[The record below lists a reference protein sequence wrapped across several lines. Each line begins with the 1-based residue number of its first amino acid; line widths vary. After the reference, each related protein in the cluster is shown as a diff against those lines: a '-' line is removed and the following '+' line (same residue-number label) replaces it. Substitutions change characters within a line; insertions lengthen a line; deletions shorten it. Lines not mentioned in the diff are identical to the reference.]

1 VRPRGAGGRLYC
13 PYCYQDFTEQQIE
26 FRCPGSV
33 GRGGQRCTPEVD
45 PILRAH
51 MGFTGALPPVFAAD
65 GRQTSAPCPRCAA
78 TSTTRVC
85 PVCHSQLPVRFGKMP
100 SRMIALVG
108 AKQSGKTVFMTVLL
122 HELMHDL
129 GSQLSATISGA
140 DDNTRHR
147 FATEYEKPLYRE
159 SLMLPPTPTAGLL
172 NRVPLVFRFTTGSA
186 NGSGRAFWPGRAG
199 RTGAAMP
206 RHTLLSFFDAAGEDL
221 RSQLSVEQNVRYLAA
236 ADGIILILDP
246 LKMPGAPGAAANG
259 AGSATG
265 DGTAPHADHDADDH
279 PATVLGRITDLLLA
293 TAPGEKPDWI
303 RKPLAIVFA
312 KMDAFLPELS
322 RTSPL
327 LQPPPRAAHLAERD
341 SAAVHQEIGRLLG
354 QWEGHRIDQFARD
367 YYRTYRYFGVSA
379 LGETP
384 TADNRVSPR
393 GIRPLRVADPFIW
406 TLAQLGAIPVKRG

>member
-1 VRPRGAGGRLYC
+1 MKARDAGGRLYC
-13 PYCYQDFTEQQIE
+13 PYCYEDFAEQQIE
-26 FRCPGSV
+26 FRCSGSV
-33 GRGGQRCTPEVD
+33 GRGGKRCAAEVD
-45 PILRAH
+45 PVLRAH
-51 MGFTGALPPVFAAD
+51 MGLTGALPPVFTAD
-65 GRQTSAPCPRCAA
+65 GRQTSAPCPKCAA

-122 HELMHDL
+122 HELMYDL
-129 GSQLSATISGA
+129 GDQLRATIAGA

-147 FATEYEKPLYRE
+147 FASEYEKPLYRE
-159 SLMLPPTPTAGLL
+159 SLMLPPTPTAGLQ
-172 NRVPLVFRFTTGSA
+172 NRVPLVFRFIRGSA
-186 NGSGRAFWPGRAG
+186 SDPGRAFWPGRSG
-199 RTGAAMP
+199 GGSP
-206 RHTLLSFFDAAGEDL
+206 QHTLLSFFDAAGEDL
-221 RSQLSVEQNVRYLAA
+221 KSQLSVEQNLRYLAA

-246 LKMPGAPGAAANG
+246 LKMPGAPAAAG
-259 AGSATG
+259 TG
-265 DGTAPHADHDADDH
+265 TGPAAARDADDH
-279 PATVLGRITDLLLA
+279 PATVLANITDLLLA
-293 TAPGEKPDWI
+293 KAPGEKPDLI

-312 KMDAFLPELS
+312 KMDQFLPGLS

-327 LQPPPRAAHLAERD
+327 LQPPSRTAHLDERD

-354 QWEGHRIDQFARD
+354 QWEGHRIDRFAQD
-367 YYRTYRYFGVSA
+367 HYRTYRYFGVSA

-406 TLAQLGAIPVKRG
+406 TLAQLGAISVKRG